1 MSEQAIDIVIRAK
14 DEATKALNKV
24 QWSAKALGWSM
35 QEAWKIAMKSATAM
49 SLALAWIVSFWV
61 KSAVS
66 LEQTRVAFEN
76 LYGDAWKARN
86 MMQSLSDFAK
96 KTPFEFPELT
106 DVALKLKN
114 VAWVW
119 DQQLIPMLTNLGD
132 IASSQWKGISQIV
145 EAYNDAIT
153 GEYERLKEFGIK
165 ASKSGDD
172 VTFSF
177 KWQQKTVKA
186 TSEEIGRYL
195 QEVGKM
201 NGIAGAMDK
210 QSMTLWGRLS
220 TLKDQFKSLSMAIVW
235 VSETWD
241 IQAWGMFD
249 RLSQAVAMV
258 WSYLEQNQSTIIA
271 WIQVIT
277 WAFSTAVDI
286 IYNVL
291 NQFFTGGTGNWV
303 KFFESI
309 KQTVQIWLWVIMN
322 FWNKYWQ
329 DITYVMTTVFW
340 AVKWVITNFFAYIM
354 PFIQSA
360 LWIIGN
366 IFKLFASLLRWDFHW
381 AWEAMKGIVKSALE
395 WIKNLVILGW
405 NMLLWVFWTN
415 MKELLANMKLM
426 WEQLK
431 TDVSTAFNDLVQSAK
446 EWGWNMIQM
455 LMDGIMEKWNS
466 FKDTVAATS
475 QVLADF
481 LGFHSPTKKG
491 AGKDSDKWMPNL
503 INMLA
508 IGLNEWKSVIEWK
521 AKLIAESLASIGVK
535 FKQSA
540 ISETLIKIAD
550 TAKWKF
556 DEVINSIQGS
566 VDKIKTLKTE
576 LEDINKT
583 ISDLTS
589 KKWEAEKGGKM
600 ALANRALEIE
610 KEIST
615 LKADTETI
623 GTEEWQKKLLAL
635 QEELTFANSFV
646 SAQERAFAFSQ
657 ASRSESQIIL
667 ANMQEQMMA
676 AQNEIYRATEL
687 AEAKKVQIKEEEELH
702 KTLMQT
708 KTDLDTQYFLL
719 FNDRIEWVKNG
730 IMQTIKLMQ
739 SLNAMSWWGGGA
751 SLWARA
757 IWGTMMEN
765 QPYLVGERG
774 PEIVIPKSSS
784 TVVPNNEVRGG
795 GMNVSINFGDIS
807 VRNDWDIRE
816 ITRAVEDSLTRKLQ
830 LYRQGIA

>member
-1 MSEQAIDIVIRAK
+1 M
-14 DEATKALNKV
+14 LNKAIEDLTKEV
-24 QWSAKALGWSM
+24 ATFAIPIIDAFK
-35 QEAWKIAMKSATAM
+35 WKILEIAQATLTWIQENRGAIQGYITFFGTKIKELWDTIVPIVKQIIEQITTFWRNHWETIKTILVNFYEIAVAIIKNG
-49 SLALAWIVSFWV
+49 LAIISGIIKTV
-61 KSAVS
+61 
-66 LEQTRVAFEN
+66 
-76 LYGDAWKARN
+76 
-86 MMQSLSDFAK
+86 LSI
-96 KTPFEFPELT
+96 LT
-106 DVALKLKN
+106 LD
-114 VAWVW
+114 
-119 DQQLIPMLTNLGD
+119 
-132 IASSQWKGISQIV
+132 
-145 EAYNDAIT
+145 
-153 GEYERLKEFGIK
+153 
-165 ASKSGDD
+165 
-172 VTFSF
+172 F
-177 KWQQKTVKA
+177 KWAWQWIQK
-186 TSEEIGRYL
+186 I
-195 QEVGKM
+195 
-201 NGIAGAMDK
+201 
-210 QSMTLWGRLS
+210 
-220 TLKDQFKSLSMAIVW
+220 IVW
-235 VSETWD
+235 VFD
-241 IQAWGMFD
+241 FIADYIQAVF
-249 RLSQAVAMV
+249 
-258 WSYLEQNQSTIIA
+258 N
-271 WIQVIT
+271 
-277 WAFSTAVDI
+277 VDI
-286 IYNVL
+286 RQKIWDGL
-291 NQFFTGGTGNWV
+291 LAIIQAFTDAFT
-303 KFFESI
+303 
-309 KQTVQIWLWVIMN
+309 
-322 FWNKYWQ
+322 
-329 DITYVMTTVFW
+329 
-340 AVKWVITNFFAYIM
+340 
-354 PFIQSA
+354 
-360 LWIIGN
+360 
-366 IFKLFASLLRWDFHW
+366 
-381 AWEAMKGIVKSALE
+381 
-395 WIKNLVILGW
+395 WIKTGFTELV
-405 NMLLWVFWTN
+405 
-415 MKELLANMKLM
+415 
-426 WEQLK
+426 
-431 TDVSTAFNDLVQSAK
+431 DSAK

-708 KTDLDTQYFLL
+708 KTDLDAQYFLL